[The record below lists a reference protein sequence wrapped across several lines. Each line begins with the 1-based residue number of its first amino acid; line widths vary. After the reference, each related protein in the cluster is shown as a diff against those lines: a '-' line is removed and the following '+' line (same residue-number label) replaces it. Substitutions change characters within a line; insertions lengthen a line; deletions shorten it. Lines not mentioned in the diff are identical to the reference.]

1 MLGKGRAVELTADR
15 AALGRWGEL
24 IVPDIVSARIETA
37 NGTTL
42 DLDERVAERIRR
54 SVRWLDDASGLFLVI
69 PHQDDWIVAFDL
81 AAEETWEVARL
92 ERFEERGFRWIEV
105 RPTPAGGLL
114 VLYEYGLLCV
124 GADGHMLWYVIHD
137 DLTAGFDS
145 VDRDYVTIRSQFPDT
160 ADRVSKYS
168 LADGRLLVS

>member
-1 MLGKGRAVELTADR
+1 MVGEGWAVELSADG
-15 AALGRWGEL
+15 AARGRWGEL
-24 IVPDIVSARIETA
+24 SVPDIVSARIETA

-92 ERFEERGFRWIEV
+92 GRLGKRGFQWIEA
-105 RPTPAGGLL
+105 RPGAAGGLVVL
-114 VLYEYGLLCV
+114 VEYGLLCV
-124 GADGHMLWYVIHD
+124 G
-137 DLTAGFDS
+137 
-145 VDRDYVTIRSQFPDT
+145 
-160 ADRVSKYS
+160 
-168 LADGRLLVS
+168 